1 MLTAIVALA
10 FLAGTAAARER
21 KELTVEEQYELGL
34 KYLRRESYVKALE
47 QFNRI
52 RNTHRDDPYSVKAE
66 LAIGDVYYKKR
77 EWDQARLAYEDF
89 MRMHPRHP
97 DLDYV
102 VYRMGISLYR
112 KAPLVAGRDQ
122 TWTKQAVHTWAGF
135 ESRFPDSE
143 YRAEVEELLQVSRD
157 RLARKELTIARF
169 YVRRKAWGAVSDRAE
184 GMLRTYPDSK
194 HASDALF
201 MDGIAA
207 SYGQPDVLVWVR
219 GRLEAK
225 DPDRLPK
232 LDRKSARIQ
241 KRVARK
247 ADKPN
252 KVEAKEPSPPP
263 PLLLPGGMRPNDP
276 SGTPDNTTIPG
287 GAPPTATEP
296 DAALVPMLAP
306 DGGPFAAPEPAAAP
320 PAPPGTLPNDPSGN
334 PANATVPGG
343 APPTVTEPTP
353 APAPEPSS
361 EPAPAPSDDGGEQSS
376 EPAPQP

>member
-1 MLTAIVALA
+1 MLTAIVAAA
-10 FLAGTAAARER
+10 FLAGTAHAKER

-102 VYRMGISLYR
+102 VYRMGLSLYR

-135 ESRFPDSE
+135 EARFPDSE
-143 YRAEVEELLQVSRD
+143 YKAEVAELLDVSRD
-157 RLARKELTIARF
+157 RLARKELEIARF
-169 YVRRKAWGAVSDRAE
+169 YVRRHAWAAVSDRAE
-184 GMLRTYPDSK
+184 GMLRTYPDSR
-194 HASDALF
+194 HVSDALF
-201 MDGIAA
+201 LDGIAA

-219 GRLEAK
+219 GRLEAN
-225 DPDRLPK
+225 DPDRLAK
-232 LDRKSARIQ
+232 LDRRSARIA
-241 KRVARK
+241 KRLARD
-247 ADKPN
+247 AEKPGDA
-252 KVEAKEPSPPP
+252 EAKEPLPPAPVPGP
-263 PLLLPGGMRPNDP
+263 PEEQVPNDP
-276 SGTPDNTTIPG
+276 SGNPDDTTIPT

-296 DAALVPMLAP
+296 
-306 DGGPFAAPEPAAAP
+306 
-320 PAPPGTLPNDPSGN
+320 
-334 PANATVPGG
+334 
-343 APPTVTEPTP
+343 
-353 APAPEPSS
+353 APAPEPSDESTEPTS
-361 EPAPAPSDDGGEQSS
+361 EPAPSP
-376 EPAPQP
+376 

>member
-1 MLTAIVALA
+1 MLTAIFALA
-10 FLAGTAAARER
+10 LLAGTAAAKER

-34 KYLRRESYVKALE
+34 KYLRRESWVKALE

-89 MRMHPRHP
+89 MRMHPRHQ

-102 VYRMGISLYR
+102 VYRMGLSLYR
-112 KAPLVAGRDQ
+112 KAPVVAGRDQ
-122 TWTKQAVHTWAGF
+122 TWTRQAVHTWAGF

-143 YRAEVEELLQVSRD
+143 YRAEVEELLDVSRD
-157 RLARKELTIARF
+157 RLARKELAIARF
-169 YVRRKAWGAVSDRAE
+169 YVRRKAWPAVSDRAE
-184 GMLRTYPDSK
+184 GMLRTYPDSE
-194 HASDALF
+194 HASDALY

-207 SYGQPDVLVWVR
+207 SYGQPDVLIWVR

-225 DPDRLPK
+225 DPDRLKK

-247 ADKPN
+247 A
-252 KVEAKEPSPPP
+252 EEPTEPPAMAPVTAP
-263 PLLLPGGMRPNDP
+263 PEETVPLDP
-276 SGTPDNTTIPG
+276 SGNPADTTIPT

-296 DAALVPMLAP
+296 EPTPSTESTEAP
-306 DGGPFAAPEPAAAP
+306 SD
-320 PAPPGTLPNDPSGN
+320 
-334 PANATVPGG
+334 
-343 APPTVTEPTP
+343 PTP
-353 APAPEPSS
+353 APAPSDEPTGPAAAPEPSD
-361 EPAPAPSDDGGEQSS
+361 PSTDPPTG
-376 EPAPQP
+376 P

>member
-1 MLTAIVALA
+1 MLTAIFALA
-10 FLAGTAAARER
+10 LLAGTAAAKER

-34 KYLRRESYVKALE
+34 KYLRRESWVKALE

-89 MRMHPRHP
+89 MRMHPRHQ

-102 VYRMGISLYR
+102 VYRMGLSLYR

-122 TWTKQAVHTWAGF
+122 TWTRQAVHTWAGF

-157 RLARKELTIARF
+157 RLARKELAIARF
-169 YVRRKAWGAVSDRAE
+169 YVRRKAWPAVSDRAE
-184 GMLRTYPDSK
+184 GMLRTYPDSE
-194 HASDALF
+194 HASDALY

-225 DPDRLPK
+225 DPDRLKK

-241 KRVARK
+241 KRLARK
-247 ADKPN
+247 S
-252 KVEAKEPSPPP
+252 EAPQATEPSPAPVPAPP
-263 PLLLPGGMRPNDP
+263 EETVPNDP
-276 SGTPDNTTIPG
+276 SGNPADTTIPT

-296 DAALVPMLAP
+296 EPASSTEPAPSEPVPSEES
-306 DGGPFAAPEPAAAP
+306 GGPA
-320 PAPPGTLPNDPSGN
+320 S
-334 PANATVPGG
+334 
-343 APPTVTEPTP
+343 
-353 APAPEPSS
+353 APEPSD
-361 EPAPAPSDDGGEQSS
+361 PSTDPPTG
-376 EPAPQP
+376 P